1 MQLPWTSLGQQE
13 THLSPHLDKCFTFG
27 ALLACLVKG
36 LNWQR
41 GVICQAKTPLFL
53 GALEIVGSQLLTD
66 SLIGAPR
73 R

>member
-36 LNWQR
+36 
-41 GVICQAKTPLFL
+41 
-53 GALEIVGSQLLTD
+53 
-66 SLIGAPR
+66 
-73 R
+73 